1 MYTHIFFS
9 LNTRVYIIC
18 LFVFI
23 CRMCIIPAAIAV
35 DLCDENWFAAIRTLC
50 HRIEAVFIFMDNI
63 IKTVRLY
70 QNIAVPRNTVKID
83 LLMR

>member
-1 MYTHIFFS
+1 
-9 LNTRVYIIC
+9 
-18 LFVFI
+18 
-23 CRMCIIPAAIAV
+23 MCIIPAAIAV

-63 IKTVRLY
+63 IKIVRLY